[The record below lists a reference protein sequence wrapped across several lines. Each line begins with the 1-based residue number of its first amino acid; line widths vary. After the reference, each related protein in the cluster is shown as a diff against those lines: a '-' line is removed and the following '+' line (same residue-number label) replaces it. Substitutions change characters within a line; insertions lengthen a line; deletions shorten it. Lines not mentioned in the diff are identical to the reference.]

1 MAERGILLFKYLSM
15 GLFLLFLGCKG
26 DVANEWQK
34 STVAP
39 VKPGSTVKIRV
50 VHATNPRLARFS
62 QDHLRIILASAQLTA
77 WKEFGVYVE
86 FTDVPETGIDQLF
99 ALIPA
104 ALMKERTSSIY
115 DFKSGG
121 GDKQKLAEGINTTLT
136 QRGTKL
142 EDALAF
148 AAPYLPADAHPKDL
162 MSLSEL
168 LANVML
174 DRLQQWRHLNAADGA
189 PVLDASP
196 YNEWVYWDT
205 LGYGNLPYDLVLT
218 NQLIASAEYYGVDI
232 HSAIR
237 GGVTV
242 GTTSYSRAGKYGS
255 YIVFST
261 FPFQDNSETTRQ
273 LRGGEQYSE
282 EDAAELA
289 GAYLAHELGHLLFQ
303 LGHPFGQK
311 ACVMNPVSMLR
322 FREWFSHINSSE
334 CPMGSR
340 PEMTAGAIPPSFNTE
355 WVRMAQEAK

>member
-1 MAERGILLFKYLSM
+1 M
-15 GLFLLFLGCKG
+15 LFLGCKG
-26 DVANEWQK
+26 EVVNEWQK
-34 STVAP
+34 STVP
-39 VKPGSTVKIRV
+39 PIKPGATVKIRV
-50 VHATNPRLARFS
+50 VHATNPRFARFS
-62 QDHLRIILASAQLTA
+62 PDHLKIILASAKLTV
-77 WKEFGVYVE
+77 WKNFGVYVE

-99 ALIPA
+99 ALIPPSV
-104 ALMKERTSSIY
+104 KEARAQSIY
-115 DFKSGG
+115 DFKSGT
-121 GDKQKLAEGINTTLT
+121 GDKHKLAEGIDTTLT

-148 AAPYLPADAHPKDL
+148 AAPYLPDAHPKDL

-174 DRLQQWRHLNAADGA
+174 ERLEQWRHINAADGA

-205 LGYGNLPYDLVLT
+205 LGYGKLPYDLVIT

-237 GGVTV
+237 GGVSV
-242 GTTSYSRAGKYGS
+242 GTTAYSRTGEYGS
-255 YIVFST
+255 YVVMST
-261 FPFQDNSETTRQ
+261 FPFQDNSNSSRL

-289 GAYLAHELGHLLFQ
+289 GAYLAHEIGHLLFQ
-303 LGHPFGQK
+303 FGHPFGQK

-322 FREWFSHINSSE
+322 FREWFNQISGADCAI
-334 CPMGSR
+334 GSR
-340 PEMTAGAIPPSFNTE
+340 PEMTAGAIPPTFNQE
-355 WVRMAQEAK
+355 WVRMSQGQ